1 MERYPKSYQFDDSPH
16 IDFSNVPFWK
26 HNFSVLFMHYY
37 CILMPWSTAHPLRST
52 QKPLDA
58 MANATETRLRQQDL
72 CDLLRR
78 TAFLDLGKVMVGEW
92 SFWII
97 LRYLPRKSDTIIWD
111 ANFWVTVPKWPVPR
125 YAMICYVSFFQ
136 LCFCLD
142 SKEFYLK
149 EFYFRHGFLEGRAW
163 LATGGYVSISNRMNR
178 TLCWFF
184 FLSLTSSFPSR
195 FVPSAGSFNLIGNLK
210 SADPPNQN
218 RVKSIK
224 STDIYIYI
232 FMPGLCPEPQPR
244 QATHHHHHHHHHH
257 QTLVEDLQNEDRSL
271 TGVGELNPYW
281 RSSMNVEV

>member
-1 MERYPKSYQFDDSPH
+1 MRQGIGNIRPKFPSRTRASTSIRTFCLRTWRSWKVQYVPETMERYPKSYQFDDSPH

-78 TAFLDLGKVMVGEW
+78 SAFLDLGKVMVSEW

-125 YAMICYVSFFQ
+125 YAM
-136 LCFCLD
+136 
-142 SKEFYLK
+142 
-149 EFYFRHGFLEGRAW
+149 FL
-163 LATGGYVSISNRMNR
+163 
-178 TLCWFF
+178 F
-184 FLSLTSSFPSR
+184 SSCV
-195 FVPSAGSFNLIGNLK
+195 FVWIQRN
-210 SADPPNQN
+210 
-218 RVKSIK
+218 
-224 STDIYIYI
+224 ST
-232 FMPGLCPEPQPR
+232 
-244 QATHHHHHHHHHH
+244 
-257 QTLVEDLQNEDRSL
+257 
-271 TGVGELNPYW
+271 
-281 RSSMNVEV
+281 

>member
-78 TAFLDLGKVMVGEW
+78 SAFLDLGKVMVSEG

-184 FLSLTSSFPSR
+184 FYPWPVHFHQDLSLLQEASTSL
-195 FVPSAGSFNLIGNLK
+195 GIWNLRIHPTK
-210 SADPPNQN
+210 IESNQSN
-218 RVKSIK
+218 QL
-224 STDIYIYI
+224 IYIYI
-232 FMPGLCPEPQPR
+232 YMPGLCPEPQPR
-244 QATHHHHHHHHHH
+244 QATHHHHHH